1 MPVDFK
7 GKAYS
12 TVTERLDRMH
22 KDTKGKYDLF
32 TEVIGD
38 VSDTVLMK
46 ATLVITKG
54 ASTKVDNIHTYV
66 GHAFERANS
75 SFINKTSHVENCET
89 SAIGRALASAGYA
102 GGEFCS
108 ADELVTAVSN
118 QGGTNTT
125 STTSTKPSNGAYTT
139 GKYSEKQV
147 KYIDSLLEQ
156 IDDKKLATQVHG
168 EINRKVLNASATIDR
183 LKQILANPAN

>member
-12 TVTERLDRMH
+12 TVVERLEKMN
-22 KDTKGKYDLF
+22 KETKGKYDMI

-38 VSDTVLMK
+38 INDTVLMK

-54 ASTKVDNIHTYV
+54 SNTHTYV

-89 SAIGRALASAGYA
+89 SAIGRSLASAGYH
-102 GGEFCS
+102 GEEFCS
-108 ADELVTAVSN
+108 ADELATAVTN
-118 QGGTNTT
+118 QKPMKTTNNVQ
-125 STTSTKPSNGAYTT
+125 KDYQGPPALT
-139 GKYSEKQV
+139 GKYSEKQL

-183 LKQILANPAN
+183 LKEILANPAN